1 MNLSTLIHQFFDQYL
16 PRIKG
21 SSRQTIRAYR
31 DTYTLLL
38 PYAANYHGIKV
49 ASLKIGHLS
58 NALILDF
65 LDYLEKERNNKT
77 VTRNQR
83 LAAIKAMAKMIRL
96 MHPSRRA
103 LAVRDPPFLWRD
115 RILSIPQKRFQKQ
128 LIGFLYPNEVL
139 NVYAAVDLRTFHGFR
154 NYTILNLLYDSGA
167 RASEIASLRIDFFD
181 PQYNTLA
188 ILGKGDQYRQI
199 ELLPKTT
206 RLIQV
211 YLEKY
216 RKAPNP
222 LYQPYLFINQRGTAF
237 TRHGI
242 NRMCKKYLRLTF
254 SPKRL
259 RDINP
264 AHSFRHACAV
274 RMLLDGKPVSEI
286 KIRLGHENI
295 QSTMTYLHMDL
306 TRKRDIHKK
315 FISYSP
321 KTIEQYPMIEE
332 LLDWENKQDTL
343 AWLDSL

>member
-21 SSRQTIRAYR
+21 SSLETIKAYR
-31 DTYTLLL
+31 DTFTLLL
-38 PYAANYHGIKV
+38 PFAAHYHGIKV
-49 ASLKIGHLS
+49 PSLKPGHLS

-65 LDYLEKERNNKT
+65 LDYLEKERRNKT
-77 VTRNQR
+77 TTRNQR
-83 LAAIKAMAKMIRL
+83 LAAIKALAKMIRL
-96 MHPSRRA
+96 MHPGKTK
-103 LAVRDPPFLWRD
+103 LAD

-139 NVYAAVDLRTFHGFR
+139 RVYEAVDLRRSQGFR
-154 NYTILNLLYDSGA
+154 DYTILNVLYDSGA
-167 RASEIASLRIDFFD
+167 RASEIAGLRVDYFD
-181 PQYNTLA
+181 PEYYSLA
-188 ILGKGDQYRQI
+188 ILGKGNQYRQI
-199 ELLPKTT
+199 ELLPKTVQ
-206 RLIQV
+206 LMKA

-222 LYQPYLFINQRGTAF
+222 LYQPYLFINQRGTVF

-242 NRMCKKYLRLTF
+242 NRICKKYLRRTF
-254 SPKRL
+254 TPKRL
-259 RDINP
+259 KDINP

-274 RMLLDGKPVSEI
+274 RMLIEGKPVSEI

-306 TRKRDIHKK
+306 TRKRDIQNR
-315 FISYSP
+315 FIEYSA
-321 KTIEQYPMIEE
+321 KAIEQDPRIEG
-332 LLDWENKQDTL
+332 LIDWENKQDIL